1 MNDFD
6 NIKKNY
12 FKNRNIINCSNLNDY
27 KKFNIKKDKYISYVY
42 RIYSKSVDPRYI
54 IDPLLRKN
62 YFLFI
67 KNLLI
72 LSIFELFYHIT
83 EPFISYKNR
92 KFVFIFG
99 MPHSGTTLVQR
110 ILNKHHDI
118 SGTSS
123 ELITYFLKDKYF
135 KNDKNSKFFFESEN
149 DIITLKKRLIFRSFS
164 FFNNNFILNKNPI
177 NSVSCFEIIKN
188 FPESKFIIITRN
200 TKSTVNSLLFSMPNE
215 IETDD
220 RLQEIRNRTVAM
232 EPPRPENFEKLLRDD
247 SILQTK
253 LQVEEINSLLIKFY
267 KENQSNVFHLNFD
280 ELSQNPRKYFSKI
293 YEFLNI
299 KLNDSIVYPQSLKAK
314 KIHHSL
320 QKYF

>member
-1 MNDFD
+1 M
-6 NIKKNY
+6 
-12 FKNRNIINCSNLNDY
+12 
-27 KKFNIKKDKYISYVY
+27 
-42 RIYSKSVDPRYI
+42 
-54 IDPLLRKN
+54 
-62 YFLFI
+62 
-67 KNLLI
+67 
-72 LSIFELFYHIT
+72 
-83 EPFISYKNR
+83 
-92 KFVFIFG
+92 
-99 MPHSGTTLVQR
+99 
-110 ILNKHHDI
+110 
-118 SGTSS
+118 
-123 ELITYFLKDKYF
+123 
-135 KNDKNSKFFFESEN
+135 
-149 DIITLKKRLIFRSFS
+149 
-164 FFNNNFILNKNPI
+164 NKNPI